1 MSRDTKFL
9 VIAGA
14 VAGTTAAIAFDEPAL
29 WIAISFYIGG
39 VAVGLISTH
48 LREASK

>member
-1 MSRDTKFL
+1 MSRNTKFL

-14 VAGTTAAIAFDEPAL
+14 VAGATAGIAFDVPGAF
-29 WIAISFYIGG
+29 IAIGFYIGG